1 MKKYVVWFEAFGK
14 KLRTT
19 VEAENEYKA
28 MDAVKNKI
36 IFLPPNGLHVQF
48 LLPHVPFARIL
59 RGSYGY
65 IPAKSPPHHQTGC
78 FRPD

>member
-36 IFLPPNGLHVQF
+36 IFYNVVEKDSDELEQMKG
-48 LLPHVPFARIL
+48 IL
-59 RGSYGY
+59 G
-65 IPAKSPPHHQTGC
+65 IK
-78 FRPD
+78 

>member
-1 MKKYVVWFEAFGK
+1 VWFEAFGK

-36 IFLPPNGLHVQF
+36 IFYNVVEKEPDELEGIKD
-48 LLPHVPFARIL
+48 IL
-59 RGSYGY
+59 G
-65 IPAKSPPHHQTGC
+65 IK
-78 FRPD
+78 

>member
-36 IFLPPNGLHVQF
+36 IFYKVVEKDSDELEQMKD
-48 LLPHVPFARIL
+48 IL
-59 RGSYGY
+59 G
-65 IPAKSPPHHQTGC
+65 IK
-78 FRPD
+78 

>member
-1 MKKYVVWFEAFGK
+1 MKKFVVWFEAFGK

-36 IFLPPNGLHVQF
+36 IFYNVVEKDSDELEQMKD
-48 LLPHVPFARIL
+48 IL
-59 RGSYGY
+59 G
-65 IPAKSPPHHQTGC
+65 IK
-78 FRPD
+78 

>member
-36 IFLPPNGLHVQF
+36 IFYNVVEKEPDELEQMKD
-48 LLPHVPFARIL
+48 IL
-59 RGSYGY
+59 G
-65 IPAKSPPHHQTGC
+65 IK
-78 FRPD
+78 

>member
-36 IFLPPNGLHVQF
+36 IFYKVVEKDSDELEQMKAF
-48 LLPHVPFARIL
+48 LGIR
-59 RGSYGY
+59 
-65 IPAKSPPHHQTGC
+65 
-78 FRPD
+78 

>member
-36 IFLPPNGLHVQF
+36 IFYYVVEKDYDEVEQMKG
-48 LLPHVPFARIL
+48 IL
-59 RGSYGY
+59 G
-65 IPAKSPPHHQTGC
+65 IK
-78 FRPD
+78 

>member
-36 IFLPPNGLHVQF
+36 IFYNVVEKEPDELEGIKD
-48 LLPHVPFARIL
+48 IL
-59 RGSYGY
+59 G
-65 IPAKSPPHHQTGC
+65 IK
-78 FRPD
+78 

>member
-36 IFLPPNGLHVQF
+36 IFYKVVEKEPDELEQMKG
-48 LLPHVPFARIL
+48 IL
-59 RGSYGY
+59 G
-65 IPAKSPPHHQTGC
+65 IK
-78 FRPD
+78 

>member
-1 MKKYVVWFEAFGK
+1 MKKYVVWFEAFGR

-36 IFLPPNGLHVQF
+36 IFYKVVEKDYDELEQMKG
-48 LLPHVPFARIL
+48 IL
-59 RGSYGY
+59 G
-65 IPAKSPPHHQTGC
+65 IK
-78 FRPD
+78 

>member
-36 IFLPPNGLHVQF
+36 IFYKVVEKDSDELEQMKG
-48 LLPHVPFARIL
+48 IL
-59 RGSYGY
+59 G
-65 IPAKSPPHHQTGC
+65 IK
-78 FRPD
+78 

>member
-1 MKKYVVWFEAFGK
+1 MKKYVVWFEAFGR

-36 IFLPPNGLHVQF
+36 IFYKVVEKEPDELEGIKD
-48 LLPHVPFARIL
+48 IL
-59 RGSYGY
+59 G
-65 IPAKSPPHHQTGC
+65 IK
-78 FRPD
+78 

>member
-1 MKKYVVWFEAFGK
+1 MKKYVVWFEAFGR

-36 IFLPPNGLHVQF
+36 IFYNVVEKEPDELEGIKD
-48 LLPHVPFARIL
+48 IL
-59 RGSYGY
+59 G
-65 IPAKSPPHHQTGC
+65 IK
-78 FRPD
+78 

>member
-36 IFLPPNGLHVQF
+36 IFYNVVEKDSDELEQMKD
-48 LLPHVPFARIL
+48 IL
-59 RGSYGY
+59 G
-65 IPAKSPPHHQTGC
+65 IK
-78 FRPD
+78 

>member
-36 IFLPPNGLHVQF
+36 IFYKVVEKDYDELEQMKG
-48 LLPHVPFARIL
+48 IL
-59 RGSYGY
+59 G
-65 IPAKSPPHHQTGC
+65 IK
-78 FRPD
+78 

>member
-36 IFLPPNGLHVQF
+36 IFYKVVEKDSDELEQMKG
-48 LLPHVPFARIL
+48 IL
-59 RGSYGY
+59 GIR
-65 IPAKSPPHHQTGC
+65 
-78 FRPD
+78 